1 MDPSLPLPDRLFTV
15 LSQRCG
21 SWLCDQCLGELL
33 TARGAE
39 VSLAVAQLYGDSALR
54 LMQGVC
60 SACLRTDYVVS
71 VPQLHE
77 AA

>member
-1 MDPSLPLPDRLFTV
+1 
-15 LSQRCG
+15 
-21 SWLCDQCLGELL
+21 
-33 TARGAE
+33 
-39 VSLAVAQLYGDSALR
+39 VSLAVAQLSGASALR